1 MGRYK
6 YTGLWPMHTSPQ
18 QKDRALFLVTPQT
31 CFEPF
36 SGFIAPPSLPPGR
49 MAPSSAERPEYSKVT
64 FSSCLLQWSLASIVP
79 VLLTVLL
86 LLLCISFKRKKQSF
100 STRPL
105 GRHVDSSKLIRM
117 TRLGDRSASS
127 PAGKQPKAGTTVQ
140 EGGSLPSDP
149 GAPAQRQTNG
159 FTGNAHSQ
167 PGGSSCTKD
176 LDSSPA
182 NHRGE
187 RESRA
192 SAAGVL
198 GSSSPAAS
206 QENSTAIESLQLREL
221 PATPGD
227 MQVMTVEQLSSSQD
241 AYGPIYESIR
251 DKGITCYRGSLYEL
265 SAGTAEGPNMNS
277 GHATAGGEESEPGET
292 LPRCNSK
299 QEQLVADDSRGDPG
313 KSPQEWQELAL
324 EEDAVN
330 ESLTEREKKLRAMY
344 ARVCKKSK
352 SLGLSQPAS
361 PDASTEPEE
370 EEPPPLPEKH
380 LDVIYE
386 TLGSLGS
393 ETQDSEVP
401 TVIAQPEE

>member
-1 MGRYK
+1 MK
-6 YTGLWPMHTSPQ
+6 
-18 QKDRALFLVTPQT
+18 
-31 CFEPF
+31 
-36 SGFIAPPSLPPGR
+36 SGFIAPPLPPGH
-49 MAPSSAERPEYSKVT
+49 MAPSSAERPEYSTVT

-86 LLLCISFKRKKQSF
+86 LLLCIPFKRKNRSF
-100 STRPL
+100 SIRPIE
-105 GRHVDSSKLIRM
+105 RHVNSSKLIRV
-117 TRLGDRSASS
+117 TQLGDQSASS

-140 EGGSLPSDP
+140 EGSSLPSDP
-149 GAPAQRQTNG
+149 GAPAQRQING
-159 FTGNAHSQ
+159 FTGNSHPQ
-167 PGGSSCTKD
+167 PGGSSHTKD

-192 SAAGVL
+192 AALGVL
-198 GSSSPAAS
+198 GSSSPTAS
-206 QENSTAIESLQLREL
+206 QKNSTAPECLQLREL
-221 PATPGD
+221 PAAPRNV
-227 MQVMTVEQLSSSQD
+227 QVMTAEQPSSSQD

-251 DKGITCYRGSLYEL
+251 DKGITCCRGSLYEL

-277 GHATAGGEESEPGET
+277 GRVTAGGEESEPGET
-292 LPRCNSK
+292 LPRRTSK
-299 QEQLVADDSRGDPG
+299 QEQLVGDGSSGDPRE
-313 KSPQEWQELAL
+313 SPQEWQELAL

-344 ARVCKKSK
+344 ARVCKKSR
-352 SLGLSQPAS
+352 SSGHTPPAS

-380 LDVIYE
+380 LDEIYE
-386 TLGSLGS
+386 TLGS

>member
-1 MGRYK
+1 
-6 YTGLWPMHTSPQ
+6 
-18 QKDRALFLVTPQT
+18 
-31 CFEPF
+31 
-36 SGFIAPPSLPPGR
+36 
-49 MAPSSAERPEYSKVT
+49 MAPSSAERPEYSTVT
-64 FSSCLLQWSLASIVP
+64 FSSCLLLQWSLASIVP

-86 LLLCISFKRKKQSF
+86 LLLCIPFKRKNRSF
-100 STRPL
+100 STRTTE
-105 GRHVDSSKLIRM
+105 GRVDSSKLIRM
-117 TRLGDRSASS
+117 TRLGDQSASS
-127 PAGKQPKAGTTVQ
+127 PAGKQPKAGAAVQ

-149 GAPAQRQTNG
+149 GAPAQRQING
-159 FTGNAHSQ
+159 FTGNSHSQ
-167 PGGSSCTKD
+167 SGGSSRTKD

-192 SAAGVL
+192 SALGVL
-198 GSSSPAAS
+198 GSRSPAAS
-206 QENSTAIESLQLREL
+206 QKNSTAPDSLQLREL
-221 PATPGD
+221 PGAPRNV
-227 MQVMTVEQLSSSQD
+227 QVMTAEQLSSSQD
-241 AYGPIYESIR
+241 AYGSIYESIR

-292 LPRCNSK
+292 LPRRTSK
-299 QEQLVADDSRGDPG
+299 QEQLVADGFSGEPRE
-313 KSPQEWQELAL
+313 SPQEWQELAL

-330 ESLTEREKKLRAMY
+330 ESLTEREKQLRAMY
-344 ARVCKKSK
+344 ARVCKKSR
-352 SLGLSQPAS
+352 SPGHTPPAS

-393 ETQDSEVP
+393 ETQDSEMP
-401 TVIAQPEE
+401 TIIAQPEE

>member
-1 MGRYK
+1 MPVFPKPCAMAQCRGC
-6 YTGLWPMHTSPQ
+6 Q
-18 QKDRALFLVTPQT
+18 TP
-31 CFEPF
+31 
-36 SGFIAPPSLPPGR
+36 
-49 MAPSSAERPEYSKVT
+49 
-64 FSSCLLQWSLASIVP
+64 
-79 VLLTVLL
+79 
-86 LLLCISFKRKKQSF
+86 
-100 STRPL
+100 
-105 GRHVDSSKLIRM
+105 
-117 TRLGDRSASS
+117 LGDRSASS

-149 GAPAQRQTNG
+149 GAPAQKQTNG
-159 FTGNAHSQ
+159 FTGNAHPW
-167 PGGSSCTKD
+167 PGGSSHTED

-192 SAAGVL
+192 PAPGAL
-198 GSSSPAAS
+198 GSSSPAVS
-206 QENSTAIESLQLREL
+206 QENSPAVESLQLREL
-221 PATPGD
+221 PATPGN
-227 MQVMTVEQLSSSQD
+227 MQVRTAERLSSRQD

-251 DKGITCYRGSLYEL
+251 DKGIMCYRESLYEL

-277 GHATAGGEESEPGET
+277 GHATAGVEEIVPGET

-313 KSPQEWQELAL
+313 KSPQEWQELVL

-352 SLGLSQPAS
+352 SLRHSQPAS

-393 ETQDSEVP
+393 KTQNSEVP
-401 TVIAQPEE
+401 TIIAQPEE